1 MVAVDVNA
9 PDLDWFV
16 LAAFNDEQMRSNSLF
31 PGLPT
36 DQSYRTFLTVGLYDP
51 ANRVGWLKIAPEQNL
66 SHDTEFEHLKLP
78 YSVKT
83 VAAAL
88 FLCCEGDVQKI
99 LKMHGDGFSVP
110 KAVHTRMHPKLCFR
124 KPLGGSP
131 VFFLKE

>member
-51 ANRVGWLKIAPEQNL
+51 ANRVGWLKISPEQNL
-66 SHDTEFEHLKLP
+66 SHDTEYEH
-78 YSVKT
+78 
-83 VAAAL
+83 
-88 FLCCEGDVQKI
+88 
-99 LKMHGDGFSVP
+99 
-110 KAVHTRMHPKLCFR
+110 
-124 KPLGGSP
+124 
-131 VFFLKE
+131 